1 MNAPTRQHIFAA
13 LLRGVSEDVSAY
25 EGLLLLLEQ
34 QFEAALQ
41 HQGAR
46 LGELATQIVLLV
58 DTIELRR
65 AARVDL
71 LGKLLGP
78 QGRMSQLPALL
89 KGDARARLEA
99 EWQALEHMLL
109 ECKRLSSRNSSL
121 LADQY
126 SIMQR
131 VLHGE
136 ENIYAPG

>member
-1 MNAPTRQHIFAA
+1 VNAPTRQNTFAA
-13 LLRGVSEDVSAY
+13 LLRGVSEDVAAY
-25 EGLLLLLEQ
+25 EGLLLLLGQ
-34 QFEAALQ
+34 QFDAALQ

-46 LGELATQIVLLV
+46 LGELATDIMLAV

-89 KGDARARLEA
+89 KGDTRARLEA
-99 EWQALEHMLL
+99 EWQALEQMLL

-136 ENIYAPG
+136 EQIYAPG